1 MSEFDDFIRG
11 IGSDIKN
18 AAEKVGK
25 KAEET
30 FEISKRQAE
39 KMKLK
44 GHIQSLYQQL
54 GELTYGGM
62 KNGDDV
68 SEETNELI
76 AKLDAAF
83 VRIEELYE
91 EINEIKNGTFVPE
104 EDMDWDEEYAEE
116 YDADVDTIIE
126 EAKAFEEDE
135 DDSEIEVENPRLAM
149 EDAEEHV
156 IYFNGEKIVPVIDGY
171 YVDEDIKA
179 FSIPKIVKGTNEL
192 VVKLRQ

>member
-18 AAEKVGK
+18 VAEKVGK

-39 KMKLK
+39 KMKIK

-68 SEETNELI
+68 SEETAALI
-76 AKLDAAF
+76 EQLDKAF
-83 VRIEELYE
+83 FHIEELFE
-91 EINEIKNGTFVPE
+91 EITAIKNGTFVSDDE
-104 EDMDWDEEYAEE
+104 MDWDEEYAEE
-116 YDADVDTIIE
+116 YDVDVAEIIE
-126 EAKAFEEDE
+126 EAKAFEENEEGE
-135 DDSEIEVENPRLAM
+135 DEIEVEFIV
-149 EDAEEHV
+149 AEEESPEALKAQAFD
-156 IYFNGEKIVPVIDGY
+156 INID
-171 YVDEDIKA
+171 
-179 FSIPKIVKGTNEL
+179 
-192 VVKLRQ
+192 

>member
-126 EAKAFEEDE
+126 EAKSFEEDE
-135 DDSEIEVENPRLAM
+135 DDSEIEVELIIK
-149 EDAEEHV
+149 EDEEEPAKLQEFD
-156 IYFNGEKIVPVIDGY
+156 INID
-171 YVDEDIKA
+171 
-179 FSIPKIVKGTNEL
+179 
-192 VVKLRQ
+192 

>member
-11 IGSDIKN
+11 IGSDIKI

-39 KMKLK
+39 KMRIK
-44 GHIQSLYQQL
+44 GHVQSLYQQL

-135 DDSEIEVENPRLAM
+135 DDSEIEVELIIK
-149 EDAEEHV
+149 EDEEEPAKLQEFD
-156 IYFNGEKIVPVIDGY
+156 INID
-171 YVDEDIKA
+171 
-179 FSIPKIVKGTNEL
+179 
-192 VVKLRQ
+192 

>member
-1 MSEFDDFIRG
+1 MQKRGKITMSEFDDFIRG

-39 KMKLK
+39 RMKLK

-62 KNGDDV
+62 KNEEDV

-76 AKLDAAF
+76 SKLDAAF
-83 VRIEELYE
+83 ARIEELYE
-91 EINEIKNGTFVPE
+91 EIKEIKNGTFVSE

-116 YDADVDTIIE
+116 YDVDVETVIE
-126 EAKAFEEDE
+126 EAKAFEEEEEPEVEVELIIKE
-135 DDSEIEVENPRLAM
+135 DDEPAKLQEFDIN
-149 EDAEEHV
+149 
-156 IYFNGEKIVPVIDGY
+156 ID
-171 YVDEDIKA
+171 
-179 FSIPKIVKGTNEL
+179 
-192 VVKLRQ
+192 

>member
-11 IGSDIKN
+11 IGSDIKI

-25 KAEET
+25 KAEKT

-68 SEETNELI
+68 SEETGELI
-76 AKLDAAF
+76 AKLDATF

-91 EINEIKNGTFVPE
+91 EIKEIKNGTFVSDD
-104 EDMDWDEEYAEE
+104 DMDWDEEYAEE
-116 YDADVDTIIE
+116 YDVDVEEIIE
-126 EAKAFEEDE
+126 EAKVFEENE
-135 DDSEIEVENPRLAM
+135 EEPEVEVELIIK
-149 EDAEEHV
+149 EDEGTPKLQEFD
-156 IYFNGEKIVPVIDGY
+156 INID
-171 YVDEDIKA
+171 
-179 FSIPKIVKGTNEL
+179 
-192 VVKLRQ
+192 